1 MLGVVFLSCLSGE
14 YNRELAVLAVT
25 AAQILAQ
32 GKTPEEAA
40 RLAMF
45 FTILGDTL
53 SLFAL
58 GPEQASDC
66 GRKNA

>member
-1 MLGVVFLSCLSGE
+1 MFCLSGKH
-14 YNRELAVLAVT
+14 NRELTVLAVT
-25 AAQILAQ
+25 AAQILSH

-58 GPEQASDC
+58 GPEQDVDC
-66 GRKNA
+66 GGKHA

>member
-1 MLGVVFLSCLSGE
+1 MSCLSGE
-14 YNRELAVLAVT
+14 HNRELAVLAVT
-25 AAQILAQ
+25 AAQILSQ
-32 GKTPEEAA
+32 GKIPEETT

-58 GPEQASDC
+58 GPEQAADR

>member
-1 MLGVVFLSCLSGE
+1 MSCLSGE

-25 AAQILAQ
+25 AAQILSQ
-32 GKTPEEAA
+32 GKTPEETT

-58 GPEQASDC
+58 EPEQAADR

>member
-1 MLGVVFLSCLSGE
+1 M
-14 YNRELAVLAVT
+14 LAVT
-25 AAQILAQ
+25 AAQILSQ
-32 GKTPEEAA
+32 GKTPEEAT

-58 GPEQASDC
+58 GPEQDVDC
-66 GRKNA
+66 GGKHA

>member
-1 MLGVVFLSCLSGE
+1 M
-14 YNRELAVLAVT
+14 LAVT
-25 AAQILAQ
+25 AAQILSQ
-32 GKTPEEAA
+32 GKTPEEAT

-58 GPEQASDC
+58 EPEQAADC

>member
-1 MLGVVFLSCLSGE
+1 MFCLSGE
-14 YNRELAVLAVT
+14 HNRELAVLAVT
-25 AAQILAQ
+25 AAQILSQ
-32 GKTPEEAA
+32 GKTPEEAT

-58 GPEQASDC
+58 GPEQAADC
-66 GRKNA
+66 GRKDA

>member
-14 YNRELAVLAVT
+14 HNRELAVLAVT
-25 AAQILAQ
+25 AAQILSQ
-32 GKTPEEAA
+32 GKTPEEAT

-58 GPEQASDC
+58 EPEQAADC

>member
-1 MLGVVFLSCLSGE
+1 MFCLSGKH
-14 YNRELAVLAVT
+14 NRELTVLAVT

-58 GPEQASDC
+58 GPEQDVDC
-66 GRKNA
+66 GGKHA

>member
-1 MLGVVFLSCLSGE
+1 MSCLSGE
-14 YNRELAVLAVT
+14 HNRELAVLAVT
-25 AAQILAQ
+25 AAQILSQ
-32 GKTPEEAA
+32 GKTPEETT

-58 GPEQASDC
+58 GPEQAADR

>member
-1 MLGVVFLSCLSGE
+1 MFCLSGKH
-14 YNRELAVLAVT
+14 NRELTVLAVT
-25 AAQILAQ
+25 AAQILSQ
-32 GKTPEEAA
+32 GKAPEEAA

-58 GPEQASDC
+58 GPEQDVDC
-66 GRKNA
+66 GGKHA